1 MSEKKIYTVEEA
13 KSLGIQEVQK
23 LYDSFI
29 NPNQTGIFSSLPYGK
44 EIFDTAEGVF
54 MYTREGKKILDFT
67 GGLGVLGLG
76 HNHPKILK
84 ARI

>member
-29 NPNQTGIFSSLPYGK
+29 WGLSMNGK
-44 EIFDTAEGVF
+44 PLTHLTMYLLTDLRQVCIFD
-54 MYTREGKKILDFT
+54 
-67 GGLGVLGLG
+67 
-76 HNHPKILK
+76 N
-84 ARI
+84 